1 MSNKKSIKINGRQI
15 SMTISNFC
23 HSQGMTIDQYKQ
35 YEANIKTT
43 AQALFQLAKTL
54 HKTDTGVY
62 YSVNE
67 ILTYT
72 GIHTI
77 QEQFI
82 INELKLLGMEF
93 YNNNTEWRI

>member
-1 MSNKKSIKINGRQI
+1 
-15 SMTISNFC
+15 MTLE
-23 HSQGMTIDQYKQ
+23 QYKQ
-35 YEANIKTT
+35 YAENIKTI
-43 AQALFQLAKTL
+43 ANAIFQLAKSL

-72 GIHTI
+72 GVHTQ
-77 QEQFI
+77 QETFI
-82 INELKLLGMEF
+82 INELKSLGMES